1 MTQRRRTH
9 PRWHGDA
16 ADGSAR
22 ERLLDQL
29 RDGVADLVSGDRWA
43 AWLRAQARFHRYS
56 FHNVLLIAM
65 QRPEATRVA
74 SYRMWQSLGRQV
86 RRGDKG
92 IAIFAPIKRR
102 IEVEPADDDTP
113 ADVRIVQAFKVVH
126 VFDIA
131 QTDGPPLPDVS
142 SRLCGAGPA
151 GAVARLDAAA
161 AALGF
166 RVEVAEL
173 SGGTDGTCSGR
184 DGLIRIEA
192 RLDPAHRVVTEA
204 HELAHAVLHPDG
216 YAGTPRPQA
225 ELEAESVAYIVCQHL
240 GLDSAETSFGYVAH
254 WGRGA
259 DAGAAITASA
269 TAIRRGAAR
278 ILDALDALDAQ
289 SDELGAVA

>member
-1 MTQRRRTH
+1 MTARDRASRGH
-9 PRWHGDA
+9 RPEA
-16 ADGSAR
+16 SDGSAR

-29 RDGVADLVSGDRWA
+29 RDGVASLVTSDRWV

-56 FHNVLLIAM
+56 FHNALLIAM

-74 SYRMWQSLGRQV
+74 SYRTWQSLGRQV
-86 RRGDKG
+86 RRGEKG

-102 IEVEPADDDTP
+102 IEVDAGDDDTP
-113 ADVRIVQAFKVVH
+113 ADVRVVQAFKVAH

-131 QTDGPPLPDVS
+131 QTDGTPLPDVT
-142 SRLCGAGPA
+142 SRLRGAGPV
-151 GAVARLDAAA
+151 GAVQRLDAAA
-161 AALGF
+161 GALGF
-166 RVEVAEL
+166 RVEVTEL
-173 SGGTDGTCSGR
+173 QAGVDGTCSGR
-184 DGLIRIEA
+184 DGVIRIEA
-192 RLDPAHRVVTEA
+192 RLDAAHRVVTEA

-254 WGRGA
+254 WGRGTDSA
-259 DAGAAITASA
+259 AAITASA

-278 ILDALDALDAQ
+278 ILDALDAIDAG
-289 SDELGAVA
+289 DGETEAAA